1 LTLVKPITRF
11 ANMANEQTVSDV
23 VAATVKEVRTGQ
35 GMTVAGLAA
44 RCKELG
50 APDLTAHAL
59 YKLEARRPGK
69 LRPRPVTV
77 DELLALGR
85 ALNIA
90 PVYLLTGLGG
100 GGEPYPIT
108 ETVREPAGRVREW
121 IRGTIE
127 GSLLPGVNRL
137 AYLTHRPG
145 SEAARLRVTEEGGDD
160 GQR

>member
-1 LTLVKPITRF
+1 MT
-11 ANMANEQTVSDV
+11 NEQTVSDV

-59 YKLEARRPGK
+59 YKLEERRPGK

-85 ALNIA
+85 ALDIA
-90 PVYLLTGLGG
+90 PLYLLTGLGD
-100 GGEPYPIT
+100 GGEPYLIT
-108 ETVREPAGRVREW
+108 QTVCQPVVLVRKW
-121 IRGTIE
+121 IRGTVE
-127 GSLLPGVNRL
+127 GAMPGVNRL
-137 AYLTHRPG
+137 RYLMQRPD
-145 SEAARLRVTEEGGDD
+145 SEAGRLRVTEGGGDD
-160 GQR
+160 GEH